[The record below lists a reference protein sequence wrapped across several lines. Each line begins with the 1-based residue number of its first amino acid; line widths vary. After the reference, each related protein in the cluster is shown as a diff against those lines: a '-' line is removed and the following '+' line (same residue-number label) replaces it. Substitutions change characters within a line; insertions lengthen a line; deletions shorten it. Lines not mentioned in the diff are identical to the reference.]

1 MTTRIAIIDTGAAN
15 LLSVA
20 KAVSKVGGHGEITSE
35 PSKIDG
41 SAGAILPGVG
51 ANDAVM
57 NTLNKQ
63 GLVPLIKQYA
73 KSGRPL
79 LCICLGMQIL
89 FESSE
94 EGELAGLGMIP
105 GSVKKLSNVS
115 SEGTRV
121 LKVPHMGWNTIQW
134 KREVTKD
141 SVLED
146 IPDKAFFYFV
156 HSFHCVPT
164 DKNIIAGTT
173 QYGNEICSAIIKDEL
188 VATQFH
194 PEKSGS
200 VGLSIYQNFV
210 RRVE

>member
-20 KAVSKVGGHGEITSE
+20 KAVSKVGGGAEITSE
-35 PSKIDG
+35 HSIIDR
-41 SAGAILPGVG
+41 SAAAILPGVG

-57 NTLNKQ
+57 GTLNQ
-63 GLVPLIKQYA
+63 HGLVPLIKKYA

-94 EGELAGLGMIP
+94 EGELPGLGIIS
-105 GSVKKLSNVS
+105 GSVRKLSNINK
-115 SEGTRV
+115 EKKEV
-121 LKVPHMGWNTIQW
+121 LKVPHMGWNTINW
-134 KREVTKD
+134 KKEITKNT
-141 SVLED
+141 VLED

-156 HSFHCVPT
+156 HSFHCVPA
-164 DKNIIAGTT
+164 DKKIIAGTT
-173 QYGNEICSAIIKDEL
+173 QYGNEICSAIIKDQL
-188 VATQFH
+188 IATQFH

-200 VGLSIYQNFV
+200 VGLSIYHNFV
-210 RRVE
+210 RRAG